1 MDNPFE
7 NISGE
12 QKPKVKRT
20 FKLGQMLSFFPEE
33 SQNSVSLK
41 MEIAK
46 RIQAKYPSMDD
57 MKIFLRTQMFFNKYF
72 YRLDFS
78 DEKKIDEVL
87 DIEFFEMFKTI

>member
-7 NISGE
+7 NISDE

-20 FKLGQMLSFFPEE
+20 FKLRQMLSFFPEE
-33 SQNSVSLK
+33 SQNSISLK
-41 MEIAK
+41 TDIAK
-46 RIQAKYPSMDD
+46 RIQIKYPSMDD
-57 MKIFLRTQMFFNKYF
+57 VKIFLRTQMFFNKYL
-72 YRLDFS
+72 YKLDFS